1 MPWRDRARPVRMERV
16 ALLAPTPALR
26 EVLVRVADTG
36 LVELDKL
43 GTVESAS
50 TDAGRRLQRL
60 AGGSHV
66 APALASQTP
75 DLEALEKAGA
85 ADLLAGEAQLEER
98 AAGAVPRGSV
108 SGLTGWCPAPMVS
121 SVVERLAGTGGV
133 LVPLRPPRGVDPPS
147 LLRRDTAARRSFAP
161 LVETYATVP
170 YRDIDPSPAA
180 GVVFVVMFGAMFGDA
195 GHGLLLLLLGLL
207 LRLGHPARFARF
219 HAAWPFVIGA
229 AIAAIFFGVLYGEFF
244 GPTGVLPVLW
254 LSPTEDPV
262 QLLLAAIG
270 FGAVLLAGAYVLG
283 TVNRWREGGVR
294 AALYA
299 PSGLAGAAV
308 FLGLGTAAAGLYS
321 HSGAITVLGSVLALA
336 GLVFAGIGLF
346 VAGGGGGA
354 GAAQAGVGLVDMV
367 IRLGANL
374 VSFAR
379 LAAFGLTHAVISEV
393 VWDGTTALAGRGTG
407 YLFLAG
413 LLFAVG
419 NALAFTLEALV
430 AAVQA
435 LRLEYY
441 ELFSRVFDSSGRSF
455 RPWHVPTVPEEDRT

>member
-1 MPWRDRARPVRMERV
+1 MPWRERAQPVRMERV
-16 ALLAPTPALR
+16 ALLAPTPVLR

-36 LVELDKL
+36 IVELDKL
-43 GTVESAS
+43 STV
-50 TDAGRRLQRL
+50 DAAATEAGHRLQRV
-60 AGGSHV
+60 AGGSQV
-66 APALASQTP
+66 IPALATQPP
-75 DLEALEKAGA
+75 DLEALERAGV
-85 ADLLAGEAQLEER
+85 ADLLAGEAQLQER

-108 SGLTGWCPAPMVS
+108 SGLTGWCPARVAG
-121 SVVERLAGTGGV
+121 SVVDRLAGTGGV

-147 LLRRDTAARRSFAP
+147 LLQRDTSVRRSFAP

-170 YRDIDPSPAA
+170 YADIDPSPAA

-195 GHGLLLLLLGLL
+195 GHGLLLLLVGLL
-207 LRLGHPARFARF
+207 LRLRRPARLARF
-219 HAAWPFVIGA
+219 HTAWPFVVGA
-229 AIAAIFFGVLYGEFF
+229 AIAAIFFGILYGEFF

-254 LSPTEDPV
+254 LSPTDDPV

-283 TVNRWREGGVR
+283 TVNRWREGGAR

-299 PSGLAGAAV
+299 PSGLAGVAV

-321 HSGAITVLGSVLALA
+321 QRGAITLVGSGLALA

-346 VAGGGGGA
+346 AAAGGGG
-354 GAAQAGVGLVDMV
+354 AAAAVAGVGVVDMV

-393 VWDGTTALAGRGTG
+393 VWDGTTALAGRGMG
-407 YLFLAG
+407 YLVLAG

-441 ELFSRVFDSSGRSF
+441 ELFSRVFDSSGRPF
-455 RPWHVPTVPEEDRT
+455 RPWHVPTVPEEDRK

>member
-1 MPWRDRARPVRMERV
+1 MPWRERAQPVRMERV

-43 GTVESAS
+43 STVDVAATE
-50 TDAGRRLQRL
+50 AGRRLQRI
-60 AGGSHV
+60 AGRNRV
-66 APALASQTP
+66 TPALARRPP
-75 DLEALEKAGA
+75 DLAALERASA

-98 AAGAVPRGSV
+98 AAGAVSRRSV
-108 SGLTGWCPAPMVS
+108 SGLTGWCPAPMVG
-121 SVVERLAGTGGV
+121 SVVDRLTGTAGV

-147 LLRRDTAARRSFAP
+147 LLRHDTPVRRSFAP

-170 YRDIDPSPAA
+170 YADIDPSPAA
-180 GVVFVVMFGAMFGDA
+180 GVVFVVMFGAMFGDV
-195 GHGLLLLLLGLL
+195 GHGVLLLLGGLLLLW
-207 LRLGHPARFARF
+207 RRPARIARF
-219 HAAWPFVIGA
+219 HVVWPFVVGA
-229 AIAAIFFGVLYGEFF
+229 AIAAIFFGILYGEFF

-254 LSPTEDPV
+254 LSPTADPV

-283 TVNRWREGGVR
+283 TVNRWREGGAR

-321 HSGAITVLGSVLALA
+321 NRGAITLVGSGLALA

-346 VAGGGGGA
+346 SAAGGGG
-354 GAAQAGVGLVDMV
+354 AAAAVAGVGLVDMV

-379 LAAFGLTHAVISEV
+379 LAAFGLTHAIIAAV
-393 VWDGTTALAGRGTG
+393 VWKGTTALAGRGLG
-407 YLFLAG
+407 YLALAG
-413 LLFAVG
+413 LVFVVG

-441 ELFSRVFDSSGRSF
+441 ELFSRVFDSSGRPF
-455 RPWHVPTVPEEDRT
+455 QPWHVPTVLEEDRS

>member
-1 MPWRDRARPVRMERV
+1 MPWRDRAQPVRMERV
-16 ALLAPTPALR
+16 ALLVPAPALR

-36 LVELDKL
+36 LVELDKM
-43 GTVESAS
+43 GTVDAAATE
-50 TDAGRRLQRL
+50 AGRRLQRV
-60 AGGSHV
+60 AGGTQV
-66 APALASQTP
+66 TPALAAQPP
-75 DLEALEKAGA
+75 DLAALESAGA

-98 AAGAVPRGSV
+98 TAGAVPRGSV
-108 SGLTGWCPAPMVS
+108 SGLTGWCPSQMVG
-121 SVVERLAGTGGV
+121 SVVDRLAGTGGV
-133 LVPLRPPRGVDPPS
+133 LVPLRRPRGVDPPS
-147 LLRRDTAARRSFAP
+147 LLRRDTAVRRSFAP

-170 YRDIDPSPAA
+170 YADIDPSPVA

-195 GHGLLLLLLGLL
+195 GHGLLLLLAGLL
-207 LRLGHPARFARF
+207 LRLSYPARFARF
-219 HAAWPFVIGA
+219 HAAWPFVVGA
-229 AIAAIFFGVLYGEFF
+229 AVTAIFFGVLYGEFF

-262 QLLLAAIG
+262 QLLLAAVG

-308 FLGLGTAAAGLYS
+308 FLGLGIAAAGLYS
-321 HSGAITVLGSVLALA
+321 HRGTITVLGGSLAVA

-346 VAGGGGGA
+346 AAGGGGGA
-354 GAAQAGVGLVDMV
+354 AAAQAGVGLVDMV

-379 LAAFGLTHAVISEV
+379 LAAFGLTHAVIAKV
-393 VWDGTTALAGRGTG
+393 VWDGTTALAGRGMG
-407 YLFLAG
+407 YLVLAG

-441 ELFSRVFDSSGRSF
+441 ELFSRVFDSSGRPF
-455 RPWHVPTVPEEDRT
+455 RPWHVPTVPEEDRK

>member
-1 MPWRDRARPVRMERV
+1 MPWRERTQPVRMERF
-16 ALLAPTPALR
+16 ALLAPTSALR

-43 GTVESAS
+43 STVEAAA
-50 TDAGRRLQRL
+50 TEAGRRLQRVT
-60 AGGSHV
+60 GGNQA
-66 APALASQTP
+66 APALGVKSP
-75 DLEALEKAGA
+75 DLEALERAGA

-98 AAGAVPRGSV
+98 AAGAVARGSV
-108 SGLTGWCPAPMVS
+108 SGLIGWCPAQMLG
-121 SVVERLAGTGGV
+121 SVVDRLTSTGGV

-147 LLRRDTAARRSFAP
+147 LLRRDTAVRRSFAP

-170 YRDIDPSPAA
+170 YADIDPSPMA

-207 LRLGHPARFARF
+207 LRLRHPARLARF
-219 HAAWPFVIGA
+219 HAAWPFVVGA
-229 AIAAIFFGVLYGEFF
+229 AIAAIFFGVVYGDFF

-262 QLLLAAIG
+262 QLLLAGIG

-321 HSGAITVLGSVLALA
+321 HRSVITVLGGGLALA
-336 GLVFAGIGLF
+336 GLVFAGIGLV

-354 GAAQAGVGLVDMV
+354 AAAVAGVGVVDMV

-379 LAAFGLTHAVISEV
+379 LAAFGLTHAVISKV
-393 VWDGTTALAGRGTG
+393 VWDGTTSLAERGLG
-407 YLFLAG
+407 YLVLAG
-413 LLFAVG
+413 LVFAVG

-441 ELFSRVFDSSGRSF
+441 ELFSRVFDSAGRPF
-455 RPWHVPTVPEEDRT
+455 RPWYVPTVLEEDRK